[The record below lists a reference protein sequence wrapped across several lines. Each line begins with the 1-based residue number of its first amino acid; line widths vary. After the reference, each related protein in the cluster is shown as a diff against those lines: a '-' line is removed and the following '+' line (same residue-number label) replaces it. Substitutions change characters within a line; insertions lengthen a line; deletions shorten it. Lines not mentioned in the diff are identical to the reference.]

1 MKKRAYIFDLD
12 ATVIC
17 SKHRQ
22 LTRPDGSLD
31 LEHWREHCTPEKI
44 AADSLLPLADTM
56 RAAWYT
62 GALVI
67 VCTSRVMT
75 SADFEFLEKNRLF
88 YHFAAYRM
96 SDQDTRRDGPFKR
109 DKLTH
114 ILKRFDLPPNR
125 VAFYE
130 DNEHCLQ
137 VARDLGICVIDSKI
151 ANREMIAA

>member
-1 MKKRAYIFDLD
+1 MKKRAFIFDLD

-17 SKHRQ
+17 SRHRQ
-22 LTRPDGSLD
+22 LSRPDGSLD
-31 LEHWREHCTPEKI
+31 LAHWRENCTPEKI

-56 RAAWYT
+56 RGAWHT

-67 VCTSRVMT
+67 ICTSRVLQR
-75 SADFEFLEKNRLF
+75 ADFEFLERHRLF

-96 SDQDTRRDGPFKR
+96 SENDTRRDGPFKR

-130 DNEHCLQ
+130 DNEECLQ
-137 VARDLGICVIDSKI
+137 VAREMGICVVDSKI
-151 ANREMIAA
+151 ANRELKTA